1 MGCDK
6 WQTVVAAL
14 NSSASVG
21 SLFPETMLRPKKG
34 GNQRLR

>member
-14 NSSASVG
+14 NSSASMG
-21 SLFPETMLRPKKG
+21 SPSPETMLRPKKE